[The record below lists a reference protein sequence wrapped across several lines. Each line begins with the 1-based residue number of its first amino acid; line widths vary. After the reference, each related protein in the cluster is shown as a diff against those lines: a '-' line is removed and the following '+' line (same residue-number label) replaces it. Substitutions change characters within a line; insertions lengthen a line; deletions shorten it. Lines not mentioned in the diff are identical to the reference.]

1 MIRFEQVSKAYLGG
15 RQALQGVDFHLRPA
29 EMAFLTGHSGAG
41 KSTLLKLICGIERP
55 SAGHI
60 WFGGHDISRLKNRE
74 VPFLRRQIGMIF
86 QDHHL
91 LLDRTVYDNV
101 AMPLVIAG
109 ASTEDIRRRVSAA
122 LDKVGLLDKAKNFP
136 IQLSGGEQQ
145 RVGIARAVV
154 NKPAVL
160 LADEPTGNLDDA
172 LSEGILRLF
181 EEFNRVGVTV
191 LMATHDT
198 GLIARRNY
206 RILTLS
212 QGRMVGE
219 HSMANNAK
227 TAKSKALRGGWREQW
242 RYAWM
247 NAIADML
254 RQPLATLLTVMV
266 IAISL
271 TLPSVCYIVWKNVST
286 AATQWYPTPQLT
298 VYLDK
303 SLDDDAA
310 VKVLDAIKAEAGWR
324 R

>member
-15 RQALQGVDFHLRPA
+15 RRALQKKTFHLQPG

-55 SAGHI
+55 SAGKI
-60 WFGGHDISRLKNRE
+60 FFSGHEISRLKSRE

-91 LLDRTVYDNV
+91 LMDRTGYDNV
-101 AMPLVIAG
+101 AIPLILAG
-109 ASTEDIRRRVSAA
+109 ASGDDIRRRVSA

-160 LADEPTGNLDDA
+160 LADEPTGNLDEA

-191 LMATHDT
+191 LMATHDL
-198 GLIARRNY
+198 GLISSRPY
-206 RILTLS
+206 RVLTLS
-212 QGRMVGE
+212 DGHLHGGIRGE
-219 HSMANNAK
+219 
-227 TAKSKALRGGWREQW
+227 
-242 RYAWM
+242 
-247 NAIADML
+247 
-254 RQPLATLLTVMV
+254 
-266 IAISL
+266 
-271 TLPSVCYIVWKNVST
+271 
-286 AATQWYPTPQLT
+286 
-298 VYLDK
+298 
-303 SLDDDAA
+303 
-310 VKVLDAIKAEAGWR
+310 
-324 R
+324 

>member
-15 RQALQGVDFHLRPA
+15 RQALQGVNFHIQQA

-60 WFGGHDISRLKNRE
+60 LFGGHDISRLKSSE

-91 LLDRTVYDNV
+91 LMDRTVYDNV
-101 AMPLVIAG
+101 AMPLIISG
-109 ASTEDIRRRVSAA
+109 ASSEDIRRRVSAA
-122 LDKVGLLDKAKNFP
+122 LDKVGLLDKAKNLP

-160 LADEPTGNLDDA
+160 LADEPTGNLDGE

-191 LMATHDT
+191 LMATHDV

-206 RILTLS
+206 RTLTLS
-212 QGRMVGE
+212 QGRM
-219 HSMANNAK
+219 S
-227 TAKSKALRGGWREQW
+227 GGM
-242 RYAWM
+242 Y
-247 NAIADML
+247 
-254 RQPLATLLTVMV
+254 
-266 IAISL
+266 
-271 TLPSVCYIVWKNVST
+271 
-286 AATQWYPTPQLT
+286 
-298 VYLDK
+298 
-303 SLDDDAA
+303 
-310 VKVLDAIKAEAGWR
+310 
-324 R
+324 